1 MLEYSEKGD
10 FMKKNELGEK
20 GESFAARYLEDN
32 CGYTI
37 VAKNYKNKIGEID
50 IIAQDH
56 KTIVFVEVKT
66 RKTVQYGFPSEAV
79 DKRKQHKIANVAAC
93 YLSFKKLWQYPC
105 RFDVIEVYANDETTV
120 KINHIKNAFIL

>member
-1 MLEYSEKGD
+1 
-10 FMKKNELGEK
+10 MKNIELGEK
-20 GESFAARYLEDN
+20 GESFAARYLECD

-66 RKTVQYGFPSEAV
+66 RMTVRYGSPSEAV

-93 YLSFKKLWQYPC
+93 YLSYKKLWQRPC
-105 RFDVIEVYANDETTV
+105 RFDVIEVYAGDETAV